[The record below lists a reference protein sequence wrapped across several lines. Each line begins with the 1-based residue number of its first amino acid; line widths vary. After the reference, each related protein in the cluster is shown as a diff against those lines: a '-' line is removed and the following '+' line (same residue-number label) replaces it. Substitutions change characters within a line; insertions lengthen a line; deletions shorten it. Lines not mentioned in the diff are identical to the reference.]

1 MESSS
6 RARYR
11 SHFLR
16 RGEKISSFLTFN
28 EFAQGGRFFE
38 GFSLR
43 YRDFSI
49 YLCDGGNALG
59 SIRLN
64 GYSFDIPWNI
74 YNIRE
79 RERVKSRNGFR
90 YDKAA
95 VGKSLNN

>member
-1 MESSS
+1 MN
-6 RARYR
+6 
-11 SHFLR
+11 SH
-16 RGEKISSFLTFN
+16 RG
-28 EFAQGGRFFE
+28 RE
-38 GFSLR
+38 GFSKVFTSVSGFFHLSLR
-43 YRDFSI
+43 RKKCSRIDTF
-49 YLCDGGNALG
+49 G
-59 SIRLN
+59 LN